1 MNDHDTHTPSLDG
14 PAGMTLGAPRY
25 RTLRIVING
34 PDDSEPPIVIER
46 HDWPVDDNDE
56 LGPADVDPACVEAAA
71 RVRAAFA
78 SGRTD
83 SPSPDAQ
90 APHADAFT
98 PEAGE
103 AEPDDAKASQ
113 RGAQR
118 EGTPVL
124 YPAERGR
131 R

>member
-1 MNDHDTHTPSLDG
+1 MTDSHEAGGADVRPLATLDG

-46 HDWPVDDNDE
+46 HDWPVDDDADE
-56 LGPADVDPACVEAAA
+56 LDPADVDPDAAAAAA

-78 SGRTD
+78 EAAERR
-83 SPSPDAQ
+83 P
-90 APHADAFT
+90 T
-98 PEAGE
+98 P
-103 AEPDDAKASQ
+103 
-113 RGAQR
+113 
-118 EGTPVL
+118 TL
-124 YPAERGR
+124 YPREPGR